1 MLLIR
6 HLEKLRTYLGALDA
20 LVSFPLFK
28 YARNNYKRLAFC
40 NASLSV
46 KTSCNCNRVKIAVVS
61 SLKLHVLNLRI
72 KDIKN
77 NPSIAIYDNAQ
88 EGIK

>member
-28 YARNNYKRLAFC
+28 YARNNFKRLALC

-72 KDIKN
+72 KDIKKQPVYCN
-77 NPSIAIYDNAQ
+77 L
-88 EGIK
+88 